1 MGLLQNPTENSFA
14 TALLFVKKTSEKEQK
29 TVRRILMIST
39 GGTLASAH
47 GEQGLTPE
55 LRGDDILH
63 KIASLTDGFTI
74 DVEELFMLDSSNM
87 QPEEWSA
94 LAQRVYEC
102 RMDYDGIVIIHGTD
116 TLAYTASALS
126 FALQQI
132 EIPVVL
138 TGSQVSIENPIADAT
153 ENCRAALHMAASGCP
168 GVYVAFNRKIIMGTR
183 ASKVRTRSFDA
194 FESIDYPYAARIN
207 SGGLVVNPALRTE
220 RNTPC
225 VLQNRFCT
233 DIFLL
238 KLFPG
243 ISPDIFKQL
252 AAMGIRGVYIEA
264 FGIGGLP
271 FLKRNMIEAV
281 RKAAEDGMII
291 ALGSQCLYEGSDFT
305 VYEVGRQVLDC
316 GVIETGNMTSEA
328 AVTKLMWTLGQY
340 EDPQQIREVMKKNLL
355 GEIGNTINWNESR

>member
-1 MGLLQNPTENSFA
+1 MS
-14 TALLFVKKTSEKEQK
+14 
-29 TVRRILMIST
+29 RILMIST
-39 GGTLASAH
+39 GGTLASSH
-47 GEQGLTPE
+47 SDLGLTPGLHGSE
-55 LRGDDILH
+55 ILDR
-63 KIASLTDGFTI
+63 ISGLTVGFE
-74 DVEELFMLDSSNM
+74 VEEEELFMLDSSNM

-94 LAQRVYEC
+94 LAKRIYE
-102 RMDYDGIVIIHGTD
+102 RRREYDGIVVIHGTD

-207 SGGLVVNPALRTE
+207 SSGLVLNPMIHANRGGT
-220 RNTPC
+220 C
-225 VLQNRFCT
+225 VLQNTFCS
-233 DIFLL
+233 DVFLL

-243 ISPDIFKQL
+243 ISPAVFRKL
-252 AAMGIRGVYIEA
+252 EEMGVRGVYVEA

-271 FLKRNMIEAV
+271 FLRRNLTEAIGEAV
-281 RKAAEDGMII
+281 SQKMVVAV
-291 ALGSQCLYEGSDFT
+291 GSQCLYEGSDFT
-305 VYEVGRQVLDC
+305 VYEAGRQALDC

-328 AVTKLMWTLGQY
+328 AVTKLMWALGQY
-340 EDPQQIREVMKKNLL
+340 EDPEAVKHVMRQNLL
-355 GEIGNTINWNESR
+355 GELGTTVDWNV

>member
-1 MGLLQNPTENSFA
+1 MR
-14 TALLFVKKTSEKEQK
+14 K
-29 TVRRILMIST
+29 ILMIST
-39 GGTLASAH
+39 GGTLASSHSDNGLSPGLH
-47 GEQGLTPE
+47 GN
-55 LRGDDILH
+55 DILN
-63 KIASLTDGFTI
+63 KIAGLTDGFQV
-74 DVEELFMLDSSNM
+74 DEEELFMLDSSNM
-87 QPEEWSA
+87 QPEEWA
-94 LAQRVYEC
+94 KIAGCVYER
-102 RMDYDGIVIIHGTD
+102 RMNYDGIVIIHGTD

-207 SGGLVVNPALRTE
+207 SSGLVVNPAIRAS

-225 VLQNRFCT
+225 VLQNKFCT
-233 DIFLL
+233 DVFLL

-243 ISPDIFKQL
+243 ISPDIFERLKD
-252 AAMGIRGVYIEA
+252 MGIRGVYVEA

-271 FLKRNMIEAV
+271 FWKRNLTEAIG
-281 RKAAEDGMII
+281 KAVAGGMIV
-291 ALGSQCLYEGSDFT
+291 AVGSQCLYEGSDFS

-328 AVTKLMWTLGQY
+328 AVTKLMWALGQY
-340 EDPQQIREVMKKNLL
+340 DDSEQVRKVMKQNLL
-355 GEIGNTINWNESR
+355 GEIGNTINWNTGR

>member
-1 MGLLQNPTENSFA
+1 MS
-14 TALLFVKKTSEKEQK
+14 
-29 TVRRILMIST
+29 RILMIST
-39 GGTLASAH
+39 GGTLASSH
-47 GEQGLTPE
+47 SDMGLTPGLHGSE
-55 LRGDDILH
+55 ILDR
-63 KIASLTDGFTI
+63 ISGLTAGFE
-74 DVEELFMLDSSNM
+74 VEEEELFMLDSSNM

-94 LAQRVYEC
+94 LAKRIYDRRKE
-102 RMDYDGIVIIHGTD
+102 YDGIVVIHGTD

-207 SGGLVVNPALRTE
+207 SNGLVLNPMIPVSRGGT
-220 RNTPC
+220 C
-225 VLQNRFCT
+225 VLQNTFCS
-233 DIFLL
+233 DVFLL

-243 ISPDIFKQL
+243 ISPSVFRKLED
-252 AAMGIRGVYIEA
+252 MGVRGVYVEA

-271 FLKRNMIEAV
+271 FLRRSLTEAIGEAV
-281 RKAAEDGMII
+281 SHKMVVAV
-291 ALGSQCLYEGSDFT
+291 GSQCLYEGSDFT
-305 VYEVGRQVLDC
+305 VYEAGRQALDC

-328 AVTKLMWTLGQY
+328 AVTKLMWALGQY
-340 EDPQQIREVMKKNLL
+340 EEPETVKHVMRQNLL
-355 GEIGNTINWNESR
+355 GELGTTVDWNV